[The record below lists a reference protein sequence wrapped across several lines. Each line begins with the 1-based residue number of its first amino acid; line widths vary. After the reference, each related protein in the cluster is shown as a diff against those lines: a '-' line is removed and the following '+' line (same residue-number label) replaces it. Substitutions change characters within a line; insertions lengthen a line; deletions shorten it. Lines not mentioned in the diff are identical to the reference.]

1 MRRVID
7 AQVGRRG
14 CRCLPAEC
22 TDRRRRIR
30 QAEVLVHTV
39 DGDALCLTLSSLNQI
54 RITNRAAVAAATT
67 SHYQRQDRGNGPSNG
82 FLWILF
88 HGCLLIFDSKRMRP
102 DSFLPRR
109 LMALVF
115 LGKAAP
121 RPSIREL
128 FDRGLF
134 ISLGARSV
142 WSHSCPTA
150 LRVGC
155 TFSHRIDKARY
166 LHESARPLPERC

>member
-67 SHYQRQDRGNGPSNG
+67 SHYQRQGRGNGPSNG

-121 RPSIREL
+121 PPQYGSFLTEGFL
-128 FDRGLF
+128 FL
-134 ISLGARSV
+134 L
-142 WSHSCPTA
+142 
-150 LRVGC
+150 
-155 TFSHRIDKARY
+155 
-166 LHESARPLPERC
+166 E